1 MSSCDSDTGP
11 QKINFLT
18 TQAKFEGQY
27 FSNRRCEIVKKI
39 FFVQQFDVF
48 YSDELKNAYY
58 TNTSKFYLYLKS
70 KKKRF
75 FLIFGRI
82 G

>member
-1 MSSCDSDTGP
+1 MILALKNQLFEDMSKVRQPIFQQLEAWNCE
-11 QKINFLT
+11 KI
-18 TQAKFEGQY
+18 
-27 FSNRRCEIVKKI
+27 I
-39 FFVQQFDVF
+39 FVQQLHVF

-58 TNTSKFYLYLKS
+58 ANTNKFYLYLES
-70 KKKRF
+70 KKTI